1 MDSALGEWIWR
12 GVRIMTFAAMGAV
25 LFVSAMVFAA
35 QPLND
40 FDLAIAGRDAP
51 AWMGSG
57 AVPRGAI
64 MMSHDGVD
72 ATKFGAAGYIPWVGY
87 LWWFGPLGLAL
98 FFVVGLAIAYL
109 SRIPFEP
116 RAYLTPR
123 TAAVGVSIALFGM
136 AAWPPFS
143 CVMYI
148 EWAGCFKPE
157 YGFAP
162 LILGCY
168 VLGFALLP
176 RSLMLGAAAGG
187 LLGLVIGG
195 FVVVALGPTESP
207 GLVGPGPYVS
217 ETWWVIP
224 LTTAVGAA
232 AGGVVVSLDRQRE
245 RRGPTTG

>member
-1 MDSALGEWIWR
+1 MDSAPGEWIWR
-12 GVRIMTFAAMGAV
+12 WVRIATFAAMATV

-40 FDLAIAGRDAP
+40 LDLAIAGRDAP

-72 ATKFGAAGYIPWVGY
+72 ATKYGAAGYIPWVGY

-98 FFVVGLAIAYL
+98 FFAVGLAIAYY
-109 SRIPFEP
+109 SRRP
-116 RAYLTPR
+116 RVPGSYLTLR
-123 TAAVGVSIALFGM
+123 TVAVGLAIALFGI
-136 AAWPPFS
+136 AAWLPFS

-176 RSLMLGAAAGG
+176 RSLMLGATAGG

-195 FVVVALGPTESP
+195 FFLALMATESP
-207 GLVGPGPYVS
+207 GVIFRGPTYVS

-224 LTTAVGAA
+224 LTTVVGAA
-232 AGGVVVSLDRQRE
+232 AGVAVVSVVSKRE
-245 RRGPTTG
+245 RREATTG